1 MPKAPRSSQLTSPE
15 TAVEPQPLPPAQ
27 GVAEPTQAQGPE
39 PESAPRHPQA
49 SAKLPSERYQRCF
62 EASPDGILLV
72 DPLSQQVL
80 DCNPALER
88 LSGEARGQLLEQP
101 LRQLGFLVEAI
112 SWLEELM
119 AAPPL
124 APAARIWHRLRLRHR
139 NGQWR
144 PGFASAH
151 AFVADGSPILQISF
165 CQIGRA
171 HV

>member
-1 MPKAPRSSQLTSPE
+1 MADPNLLSRLRVCSSVVPEAPRSSQLTSPE
-15 TAVEPQPLPPAQ
+15 TAAERQLPVGQ
-27 GVAEPTQAQGPE
+27 EPE
-39 PESAPRHPQA
+39 PASRHPSA

-165 CQIGRA
+165 
-171 HV
+171 